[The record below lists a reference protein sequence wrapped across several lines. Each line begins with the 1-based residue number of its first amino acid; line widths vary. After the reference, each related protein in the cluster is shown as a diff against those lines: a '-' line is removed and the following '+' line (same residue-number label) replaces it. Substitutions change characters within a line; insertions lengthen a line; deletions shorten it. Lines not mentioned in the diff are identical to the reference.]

1 MTRILAHFYN
11 TAPSD
16 CRSSF
21 VKRDTKQRD
30 SLFQHP
36 ELQELQKALQQG
48 RSKRKPEEVQ
58 TALRVSRLP
67 FTWVLANGKAPQ

>member
-1 MTRILAHFYN
+1 
-11 TAPSD
+11 
-16 CRSSF
+16 

-48 RSKRKPEEVQ
+48 WRERNPEEVQ
-58 TALRVSRLP
+58 TALRVSHSP
-67 FTWVLANGKAPQ
+67 FAWVLANGKAPQ